1 MIDPDNP
8 LPEASFLWRRWLTFA
23 ASLALW
29 GLLFLALPRIPGAHL
44 LAFAQSIMIVL
55 VVLWVLYFSGASA
68 DDIGRL
74 IARARPAARELP
86 PVDPPPAASPLARSI
101 AGKPNPPLPDWL
113 SPDA

>member
-44 LAFAQSIMIVL
+44 LAFAQSIMVVL

-74 IARARPAARELP
+74 IASARPGPRPRPTAEPAKAS
-86 PVDPPPAASPLARSI
+86 PPAAAS
-101 AGKPNPPLPDWL
+101 
-113 SPDA
+113 SPDAPLPEWLRPDA